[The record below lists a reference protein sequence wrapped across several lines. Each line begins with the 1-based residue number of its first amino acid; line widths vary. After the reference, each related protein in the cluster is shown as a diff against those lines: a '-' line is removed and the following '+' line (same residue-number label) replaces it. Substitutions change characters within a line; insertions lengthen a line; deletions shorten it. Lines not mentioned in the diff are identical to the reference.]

1 MKSPILA
8 GGNKKN
14 AGSLD
19 NFYSFSNSILY
30 IILYM
35 TTDEMAEW
43 ISALPLQTLTEEL
56 KEDINLLLE
65 NLDGVGNGGLD
76 DKIMTIEV
84 TRKDVYGK
92 TLTYVTDES
101 VRNSIKK
108 LTGRKTL
115 TDYDIEALKELGFV
129 LVIKQ
134 MTVNI

>member
-1 MKSPILA
+1 
-8 GGNKKN
+8 
-14 AGSLD
+14 
-19 NFYSFSNSILY
+19 
-30 IILYM
+30 M
-35 TTDEMAEW
+35 TIDEMAEW
-43 ISALPLQTLTEEL
+43 ISALPLPQTLTPEL
-56 KEDINLLLE
+56 KEDIIELLE
-65 NLDGVGNGGLD
+65 NLDGIGQGGID
-76 DKIMTIEV
+76 DQINKLMTIEV